1 MNQFQAR
8 FIFKVIV
15 DINFKIHNFYLIYF
29 HIEKVWLAVPIFH
42 PGTLSE
48 YIVVSEK
55 LVSIKPPQITHE
67 AVAALPYSI
76 ITAWDALV
84 HQAGLGPTTSLN
96 KRLVRNLQINSSKQF
111 YFLPNH

>member
-1 MNQFQAR
+1 M
-8 FIFKVIV
+8 
-15 DINFKIHNFYLIYF
+15 
-29 HIEKVWLAVPIFH
+29 AVPIFH

-55 LVSIKPPQITHE
+55 LVSVKPPQITHE

-84 HQAGLGPTTSLN
+84 NQAGLGPDQTSG
-96 KRLVRNLQINSSKQF
+96 KRYVNTCSVQIHAIIVTLQLLSTHVK
-111 YFLPNH
+111 L